1 MRLEITGHLDA
12 EAEFADTVL
21 DDALTLWVNK
31 IAKDN
36 PDMRGML
43 EKVEAVDVTSLT
55 AEMRFKLEDIEDWQQ
70 ITTDNHEGI
79 PELLTV
85 KVETDEHGN
94 LLADTVSDN
103 DGNSDF
109 NDFDALIAR
118 GLPTEQK
125 AVESKYS
132 SDDLLH
138 KEHVIL
144 SDSHWVDISVDAADN
159 VVVQAWHCDM
169 EGAMS
174 QTLIAEVAFPPESLD
189 EVLSHYNELAVS
201 VA

>member
-1 MRLEITGHLDA
+1 MRLEITGSIDPQYLEDTVARAAGAWFNKLAADNPEMA
-12 EAEFADTVL
+12 EAIDNMEIMLSAVTLDLKFKPEGAD
-21 DDALTLWVNK
+21 
-31 IAKDN
+31 
-36 PDMRGML
+36 
-43 EKVEAVDVTSLT
+43 E
-55 AEMRFKLEDIEDWQQ
+55 WQV

-79 PELLTV
+79 AELLVV
-85 KVETDEHGN
+85 KAETDDDGN
-94 LLADTVSDN
+94 LLWDTVRDN

-109 NDFDALIAR
+109 NEFDALIAR

-125 AVESKYS
+125 TVESKYS

-138 KEHVIL
+138 KEHFIL

-159 VVVQAWHCDM
+159 VVVQAWHQDM

-189 EVLSHYNELAVS
+189 EVLSHYSELAVS